1 VKTLK
6 RVKEDGVAGGFGV
19 ACAWEEVEWAIFA
32 AEVGMTGVRNAANY
46 SVGMQVP
53 VPAKESNSIQ
63 GSRSLRLRVSN
74 PRLRERLIAL
84 AAETGEFEVRG
95 TERDVES
102 KRRMERNFHSS
113 RCEVLVMNASGAVQE
128 DLRQIR
134 EARTET
140 SELKTLLLGSP
151 QNEVELLQY
160 LRAGVSGLV
169 APEATPEEVLAAARA
184 VKNGQGICP
193 GTQCAMLFRYIEK
206 EGEGFPSAAMH
217 RDLGLTRRE
226 QQLIP
231 FLTRGLTNK
240 EIANHFS
247 LSEQTVKNHL
257 YRMKRKVGANGRL
270 EIVDVCR
277 QHGFPA

>member
-1 VKTLK
+1 MAATAK
-6 RVKEDGVAGGFGV
+6 RATNCLDGLQ
-19 ACAWEEVEWAIFA
+19 
-32 AEVGMTGVRNAANY
+32 TSVR
-46 SVGMQVP
+46 S
-53 VPAKESNSIQ
+53 KESAASQ
-63 GSRSLRLRVSN
+63 GTGSVRLRVAS
-74 PRLRERLIAL
+74 PKLREKLSAL
-84 AAETGEFEVRG
+84 AAETLEFEVVG
-95 TERDVES
+95 TENATES
-102 KRRMERNFHSS
+102 KRSAGRTLHSNTI
-113 RCEVLVMNASGAVQE
+113 EVLVMNASGAVQE
-128 DLRQIR
+128 DLQKIR
-134 EARTET
+134 EAKTGT
-140 SELKTLLLGSP
+140 GELKTLLLGAP
-151 QNEVELLQY
+151 QNEADLLRY

-169 APEATPEEVLAAARA
+169 AAEATAEEVLAAAQA
-184 VKNGQGICP
+184 VKNGQAICP

-206 EGEGFPSAAMH
+206 EGEAFPSAALH

-277 QHGFPA
+277 QHGFSA